1 MQNYHAHYY
10 YYYAVPSS
18 SISLI
23 MTSSEVNDI
32 RIVGSDVTL
41 TCTVELNSAI
51 FSFDDFL
58 LTVNAQLF
66 KEESLLPLP
75 LAGSEVNDTTVTY
88 TAKLQLSPF
97 QRSDFGNYTCSAT
110 IRPQPSSAY
119 ITGIDTLSDMIN
131 IKPGKY

>member
-1 MQNYHAHYY
+1 
-10 YYYAVPSS
+10 
-18 SISLI
+18 

-51 FSFDDFL
+51 FGFDDFPL
-58 LTVNAQLF
+58 LIVNAQLL
-66 KEESLLPLP
+66 KEGNLLPLP
-75 LAGSEVNDTTVTY
+75 LDGPEVNGTTVTY
-88 TAKLQLSPF
+88 TAKLSLF

-119 ITGIDTLSDMIN
+119 ITGIDTLSDIIN